1 MTMNGHS
8 HDDLQNELT
17 EFALG
22 ILDGRARAELL
33 THVESCPD
41 CSERLQELSATADL
55 LMYIPVGVEPPLGF
69 ESGIIERI
77 RQSQPTN
84 RWRPRGWQVLAAAA
98 AVVVVSFG
106 LGWTINHTSTPTAPV
121 QAAGA
126 MKQHVLEANG
136 HDVGTVYAYSGSP
149 AWMFVTVDATGAPST
164 VRCTIVTTSGSR
176 RFIGTFTLANG
187 RGSWGASL
195 PVSFKSVRNVV
206 LTSSSGAVVAKFGKS
221 TWNYPTTTI
230 NGATS
235 RE

>member
-1 MTMNGHS
+1 MTSDIHS
-8 HDDLQNELT
+8 HDDFQNELA

-22 ILDGRARAELL
+22 ILDGRARVALL
-33 THVESCPD
+33 AHVENCAD
-41 CSERLQELSATADL
+41 CTERLQELSATADL

-84 RWRPRGWQVLAAAA
+84 RWRPRAWQLVAAAA

-106 LGWTINHTSTPTAPV
+106 LGWTINHSSTPTTPV

-149 AWMFVTVDATGAPST
+149 SWMFVTVDATGAPSS
-164 VRCTIVTTSGSR
+164 VRCTIVTTSGAHE
-176 RFIGTFTLANG
+176 FIGTFALTSG

-206 LTSSSGAVVAKFGKS
+206 LTSSHGAVVAQFGNS
-221 TWNYPTTTI
+221 TWDYPTTTI
-230 NGATS
+230 N
-235 RE
+235 